1 MQNSTQFN
9 QLFQA
14 GVMNPASEHYLWLP
28 EMEFLSPEVAGYR
41 RQLFEGVCDLTGLTV
56 FAVTGGGDLFC
67 WDAED
72 SVFLVPHDGG
82 DPAYFAADLGD
93 AVYRRLLEFSADLFE
108 NFCSDQE
115 KAAMQPEDAESVISE
130 TEALGMLR
138 DYDAG
143 FADLLSQEQHDV
155 LRTLVRGGFDD
166 EGVLLTPAACAALIY
181 AMNEYDQ

>member
-1 MQNSTQFN
+1 MQQ
-9 QLFQA
+9 
-14 GVMNPASEHYLWLP
+14 
-28 EMEFLSPEVAGYR
+28 
-41 RQLFEGVCDLTGLTV
+41 
-56 FAVTGGGDLFC
+56 
-67 WDAED
+67 
-72 SVFLVPHDGG
+72 
-82 DPAYFAADLGD
+82 
-93 AVYRRLLEFSADLFE
+93 
-108 NFCSDQE
+108 
-115 KAAMQPEDAESVISE
+115 EDAESVISE